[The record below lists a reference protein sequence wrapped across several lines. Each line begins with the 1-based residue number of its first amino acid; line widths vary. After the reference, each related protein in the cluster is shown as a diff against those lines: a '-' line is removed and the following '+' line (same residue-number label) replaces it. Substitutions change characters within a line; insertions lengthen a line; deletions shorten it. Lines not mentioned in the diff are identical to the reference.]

1 MNHLGAVFTLA
12 GLGVLAWQ
20 LGPVAFGAFVALALF
35 AALLKG

>member
-20 LGPVAFGAFVALALF
+20 VHPAVFGGYLLLVVLA
-35 AALLKG
+35 ARLKG